1 MSKSGEFLIIASYPL
16 AKYDFSRILLVDAK
30 DTIKPKLAFADSV
43 KRRLRV
49 SYKWKEDHP
58 YRLIIPDSIFTSVN
72 GHSND
77 SMVVSFRTHSLRD
90 FGSILMNINIKNPS
104 GNYIIQLLD
113 EKENV
118 LEHNILS
125 TSGKVKFEYL
135 SPAKYKIKV
144 IYDSNR
150 NGRWDTGNFSRKIQP
165 ERVQYYQKTIEVH
178 ANWDIDET
186 WEL

>member
-1 MSKSGEFLIIASYPL
+1 
-16 AKYDFSRILLVDAK
+16 
-30 DTIKPKLAFADSV
+30 
-43 KRRLRV
+43 
-49 SYKWKEDHP
+49 
-58 YRLIIPDSIFTSVN
+58 
-72 GHSND
+72 
-77 SMVVSFRTHSLRD
+77 MVVSFRTHSLRD